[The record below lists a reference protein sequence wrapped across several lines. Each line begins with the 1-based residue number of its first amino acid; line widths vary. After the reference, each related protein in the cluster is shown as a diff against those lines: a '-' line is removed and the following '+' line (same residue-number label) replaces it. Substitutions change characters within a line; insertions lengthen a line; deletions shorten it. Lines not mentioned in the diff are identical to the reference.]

1 MTNSINETELS
12 NIIHTLDLLGKQVKT
27 GRVESD
33 YALRQIDKTKTILEK
48 VKDLQKEQKDVGRF
62 EALYEVSRILGS
74 SLKLQT
80 VLDQV
85 MDAVIQL
92 TKAERG
98 FLMLRDDDGN
108 LAVQAARNFD

>member
-1 MTNSINETELS
+1 MSNNLNESELN
-12 NIIHTLDLLGKQVKT
+12 NIIHTLDLLGKQIKT
-27 GRVESD
+27 GRIESD
-33 YALRQIDKTKTILEK
+33 YALRQLDKIRIVLEQVKT
-48 VKDLQKEQKDVGRF
+48 LQKEQKDVGRF

-98 FLMLRDDDGN
+98 F
-108 LAVQAARNFD
+108 